1 MSEVRA
7 WQLGRRHG
15 TLRGDPDA
23 IAAALAK
30 TGAPFRWVP
39 RELAYVVPLSV
50 FDRLLAEIENAGHRV
65 TYKAGL
71 W

>member
-1 MSEVRA
+1 MSTVRA

-15 TLRGDPDA
+15 TLRGDHEA

-39 RELAYVVPLSV
+39 REMAYVVPLSA
-50 FDRLLAEIENAGHRV
+50 FDRVLVAIEMDGHRLV
-65 TYKAGL
+65 FRAGL